1 MWIFGGEVKKVVSDM
16 YQCKTCEKWFP
27 NPEWLKIHNRM
38 YLGDTTH
45 EDKEKNSLVEWLEF
59 HTGWWTNPT
68 TKEDY
73 FEVKEW
79 IEKIDPNDSEYRK
92 ISLNFMQFGLDMK
105 SLKDITFDREDIN
118 AIVTE
123 HNSNLDGLYT
133 SKIWEKIVA
142 LRQIATEGKDSVPD
156 RLVGGIRDEPTTF
169 PKRMGRDYQ
178 NTLG

>member
-1 MWIFGGEVKKVVSDM
+1 MWIFGGEVKKVVSDT

-27 NPEWLKIHNRM
+27 NPEWLKTHNRM

-59 HTGWWTNPT
+59 HTGGWTNPI

-79 IEKIDPNDSEYRK
+79 IEKIDSNDPEYRK
-92 ISLNFMQFGLDMK
+92 ISLNFMKIGLDMEI
-105 SLKDITFDREDIN
+105 LKDATFDREDIT

-123 HNSNLDGLYT
+123 HNSNLDELYT
-133 SKIWEKIVA
+133 SIIWEKIVA
-142 LRQIATEGKDSVPD
+142 ERQIAGKDSAPD
-156 RLVGGIRDEPTTF
+156 RLVGGD
-169 PKRMGRDYQ
+169 
-178 NTLG
+178 